1 MTFTATIFTKLVTT
15 HYVEILYN
23 KYHPNQS
30 RNTEITGRN
39 SFVPLSKE

>member
-1 MTFTATIFTKLVTT
+1 MTFIATIFTRLVT

-23 KYHPNQS
+23 EYHPNQS
-30 RNTEITGRN
+30 RNTEITGKN